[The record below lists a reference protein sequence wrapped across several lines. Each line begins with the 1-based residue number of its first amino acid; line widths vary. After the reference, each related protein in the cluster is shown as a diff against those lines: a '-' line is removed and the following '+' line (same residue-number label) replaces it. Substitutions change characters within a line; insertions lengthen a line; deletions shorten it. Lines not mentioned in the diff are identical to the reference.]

1 MHKIIL
7 TGATSY
13 TGKAICKHLL
23 DNGNIVYAVTRKDS
37 QRTQSL
43 LAHPNLKI
51 LYADIS
57 NYSQLLKQ
65 IDNADAF
72 IHHAWAGV
80 KSDWNNPEI
89 HEQNIKGSQDALEV
103 AKRLNCKAFLQAG
116 SQAEYGN
123 TDGSLI
129 TEEHICNPT
138 TEYGKAKLKTAL
150 NGLEKVGQL
159 KFAHYRIFSIY
170 GHGDHSYTMIAT
182 ALEKMRKNE
191 TVELA
196 TDGTQLWNYLLV
208 DDFGEKVGLL
218 AEAMLNSSTANEYG
232 IFNMAS
238 DDTRPLKSYMEEMKT
253 ALNSK
258 SPLLFGDQKS
268 AIQLNPSIEKLK
280 QYIRNPAFTPFAE
293 GIVAMNL
300 RMEQR

>member
-13 TGKAICKHLL
+13 TGKAICKYLL
-23 DNGNIVYAVTRKDS
+23 DNGNIIYAVTRENS
-37 QRTQSL
+37 QRR
-43 LAHPNLKI
+43 LATHPNLKI
-51 LYADIS
+51 LYADIA

-80 KSDWNNPEI
+80 KEDWNNAEI
-89 HEQNIKGSQDALEV
+89 HKQNIKGSQDALEV
-103 AKRLNCKAFLQAG
+103 AKRLNCKTFLQAG

-129 TEEHICNPT
+129 TEEHVCNPT
-138 TEYGKAKLKTAL
+138 TEYGKAKLEVAL
-150 NGLEKVGQL
+150 NGLEKAGQL
-159 KFAHYRIFSIY
+159 SFAHYRIFSIY
-170 GHGDHSYTMIAT
+170 GQGDHSYTMIST
-182 ALEKMRKNE
+182 ALEKMQKNE

-208 DDFGEKVGLL
+208 NDFGEKVGLL
-218 AEAMLNSSTANEYG
+218 TEAILNSSTANEYG

-238 DDTRPLKSYMEEMKT
+238 DNTRPLKSYMEEMKII
-253 ALNSK
+253 LNST
-258 SPLLFGDQKS
+258 SPLLYSERKS
-268 AIQLNPSIEKLK
+268 TIQLNPSIEKLK
-280 QYIRNPAFTPFAE
+280 QYIDNSKFTSFAD
-293 GIVAMNL
+293 GIKTIS
-300 RMEQR
+300 